1 MKIIPRYVLQHFF
14 PIFGLALLAFTGL
27 YLIIDFFE
35 KIEDIVKNALSLSD
49 TVSYFLFKTPLIITQ
64 GFPMSILLAALITI
78 GILKRNRELIAM
90 RSAGIGTGLYAGP
103 IVGASLLLCVLHF
116 GMDET
121 IARSLN
127 KQAQELWQQVKKV
140 GSLSYRH
147 ENVWFRGRDAIYQIR
162 LYDKRSQTMD
172 KVSLFFMDSQFRMTQ
187 RLDARSLQWN
197 GTRWVAMDGLLLR
210 FSGNT
215 TEQERFQEKELSLP
229 ESPADFADI
238 ETIPEQLNWADLLQ
252 YTRKIQQ
259 EGYNA
264 APYEVELHLRLALP
278 LTSVILALLGISI
291 ALRQGMHGGM
301 AAGLVIAL
309 VVAFL
314 YLTVLQIGCS
324 LGTVGILS
332 PILGVWTGNVI
343 FVALVG
349 YLWMTD
355 IE

>member
-35 KIEDIVKNALSLSD
+35 KIEDIVKNALSFSE
-49 TVSYFLFKTPLIITQ
+49 TIHYFLLKTPLIITQ
-64 GFPMSILLAALITI
+64 GFPMSILLAALITM
-78 GILKRNRELIAM
+78 GVLKRNRELIAM

-103 IVGASLLLCVLHF
+103 IVEAALLLCLLHF
-116 GMDET
+116 GLDET

-127 KQAQELWQQVKKV
+127 KQAQELWQQVRKV
-140 GSLSYRH
+140 GSLAYRH

-162 LYDKRSQTMD
+162 VYDKESQTMD
-172 KVSLFFMDSQFRMTQ
+172 KVSLFFMDPRFKMTA
-187 RLDARSLQWN
+187 RLDARSLHWN
-197 GTRWVAMDGLLLR
+197 GTHWVAMDGLLLR
-210 FSGNT
+210 FSGNA

-229 ESPADFADI
+229 ESPTDFAGI
-238 ETIPEQLNWADLLQ
+238 ETIPEQLDWADLLR

-291 ALRQGMHGGM
+291 ALRQGLYGGM

-324 LGTVGILS
+324 LGTVGILP

-343 FVALVG
+343 FLALVG